1 MTQDTGGH
9 SNKQTKLDNQ
19 LPNAGAQGD
28 NSVAAGSG
36 AIVQAYNHGDGGYG
50 QPSYENIPQIIQNKQ
65 NQRKEAENDKS
76 GGQTS

>member
-1 MTQDTGGH
+1 MTQDTGSH
-9 SNKQTKLDNQ
+9 SNKQTKLDDQ

-28 NSVAAGSG
+28 NPAAAGSG
-36 AIVQAYNHGDGGYG
+36 AIVEASNQSDGGYS
-50 QPSYENIPQIIQNKQ
+50 QPPYENAPQIIQNKQ